1 MVPLRSYDGAETRE
15 EFSSLALVASAVSIL
30 GGIGAVLG
38 VLLLGAALSGVG
50 SLDHAVF
57 NVIEEIF
64 WSLGFMLGGGCT
76 RVLIAIER
84 NTRKLR

>member
-1 MVPLRSYDGAETRE
+1 MIPLHSHDGADTRE
-15 EFSSLALVASAVSIL
+15 EFSALALIASVVSIL

-50 SLDHAVF
+50 SLDHAVS

-84 NTRKLR
+84 NTHKLR